1 MRIRFWGAAGEVTG
15 SCYEVECGERRF
27 LVDCGVHQGANED
40 ERNREP
46 FPFPVEGLDAVFLTH
61 AHMDHSGRIPYLVR
75 KGFAGPVWTTPATAR
90 LVEILWNDS
99 VRLMKEEAEWR
110 TRKAVRRGLPP
121 VVPLY
126 DEKDVDKALKLLR
139 PTDWDTE
146 TAAADGV
153 SFSLHDAGHI
163 LGSSSIA
170 FKLSE
175 GDRATRLVFS
185 GDLGQ
190 QFPAVDRAPSAI
202 READYVLIESTYGDR
217 LHKDDAATREEFRSV
232 ILTAL
237 KDRGKVLIPSFV
249 VDRAQRLLFE
259 LSLMQ
264 IEGLLPEIPIF
275 FDSPMG
281 VRATE
286 LYRMY
291 GDTLSGEVRRHAAA
305 GVDLFSPR
313 GFKNV
318 STPEESQKINDVPF
332 GIVIAGS
339 GMCTGGRIVHH
350 LKHGAWNPRNHI
362 VFVGYQAYG
371 TLGRR
376 IVDGETELRIAGED
390 VIVKA
395 QVHTIGGFSAHGDR
409 DDLLAW
415 AGHYTTNPLFFVT
428 HGEPKA
434 SQAFSAALRE
444 RGMRGIVPALGQEF
458 SIEPGASAATM
469 EAEAKPA
476 AAARTPQAEIPGVL
490 DDIERLLERLRRDEG
505 ALADTEESKRLLL
518 SARTSLESALRGKT
532 AP

>member
-1 MRIRFWGAAGEVTG
+1 MKIRFLGAAGEVTG
-15 SCYEVECGERRF
+15 SCYCVECGGHRF
-27 LVDCGVHQGANED
+27 LVDCGIHQGSNED
-40 ERNREP
+40 VRNREP
-46 FPFPVEGLDAVFLTH
+46 FPFDLGELDAVFLTH

-75 KGFAGPVWTTPATAR
+75 QGFEGPVWASPATAR
-90 LVEILWNDS
+90 LVEILWHDS
-99 VRLMKEEAEWR
+99 ARLMKEEAEWR
-110 TRKAVRRGLPP
+110 TRKAARKGLPP

-126 DEKDVDKALKLLR
+126 GEEDVEKALKHLS
-139 PTDWDTE
+139 PVDWETE
-146 TAAADGV
+146 TAAMEGV
-153 SFSLHDAGHI
+153 AFSLHDAGHI

-170 FKLSE
+170 FRLREE
-175 GDRATRLVFS
+175 GKETRIVFS

-190 QFPAVDRAPSAI
+190 QFPAVDRAPSVV

-217 LHKDDAATREEFRSV
+217 LHKDDQATRSEFREV

-237 KDRGKVLIPSFV
+237 KDQGKVLIPSFV
-249 VDRAQRLLFE
+249 VDRAQRILFE

-264 IEGLLPEIPIF
+264 LEGILPEVPIF

-286 LYRMY
+286 LYRAY
-291 GDTLSGEVRRHAAA
+291 SDTLSGEVRRHAAS
-305 GVDLFSPR
+305 GVDLFSPK
-313 GFKNV
+313 GFRSV
-318 STPEESQKINDVPF
+318 STPEESQRINDVPF

-350 LKHGAWNPRNHI
+350 LKHGAWNPKNHI

-390 VIVKA
+390 VALKA

-415 AGHYTTNPLFFVT
+415 AGNFETNPLFFVT

-434 SQAFSAALRE
+434 SQALSVSLQE
-444 RGMRGIVPALGQEF
+444 RGMRSIVPGVGQEF
-458 SIEPGASAATM
+458 LVEPDVPVRRVSAAASPSRM
-469 EAEAKPA
+469 PS
-476 AAARTPQAEIPGVL
+476 VL
-490 DDIERLLERLRRDEG
+490 DDIELLLRRLRQDKG
-505 ALADTEESKRLLL
+505 TLEESEETRHLLL
-518 SARTSLESALRGKT
+518 SARTLLEAAERGGSGL
-532 AP
+532 

>member
-1 MRIRFWGAAGEVTG
+1 
-15 SCYEVECGERRF
+15 
-27 LVDCGVHQGANED
+27 
-40 ERNREP
+40 
-46 FPFPVEGLDAVFLTH
+46 
-61 AHMDHSGRIPYLVR
+61 
-75 KGFAGPVWTTPATAR
+75 
-90 LVEILWNDS
+90 
-99 VRLMKEEAEWR
+99 
-110 TRKAVRRGLPP
+110 
-121 VVPLY
+121 
-126 DEKDVDKALKLLR
+126 
-139 PTDWDTE
+139 
-146 TAAADGV
+146 
-153 SFSLHDAGHI
+153 
-163 LGSSSIA
+163 
-170 FKLSE
+170 
-175 GDRATRLVFS
+175 
-185 GDLGQ
+185 
-190 QFPAVDRAPSAI
+190 
-202 READYVLIESTYGDR
+202 
-217 LHKDDAATREEFRSV
+217 
-232 ILTAL
+232 
-237 KDRGKVLIPSFV
+237 
-249 VDRAQRLLFE
+249 
-259 LSLMQ
+259 
-264 IEGLLPEIPIF
+264 
-275 FDSPMG
+275 MG

-291 GDTLSGEVRRHAAA
+291 GDTLSGEVRRHAEA

-395 QVHTIGGFSAHGDR
+395 RVHTIGGFSAHGDR

-434 SQAFSAALRE
+434 SQALSAALRE

-458 SIEPGASAATM
+458 SIEPGASVATM

-505 ALADTEESKRLLL
+505 ALADSEEARRLLL
-518 SARTSLESALRGKT
+518 SARTSLESALRGKI
-532 AP
+532 AL

>member
-1 MRIRFWGAAGEVTG
+1 M
-15 SCYEVECGERRF
+15 
-27 LVDCGVHQGANED
+27 
-40 ERNREP
+40 
-46 FPFPVEGLDAVFLTH
+46 
-61 AHMDHSGRIPYLVR
+61 
-75 KGFAGPVWTTPATAR
+75 
-90 LVEILWNDS
+90 
-99 VRLMKEEAEWR
+99 
-110 TRKAVRRGLPP
+110 
-121 VVPLY
+121 
-126 DEKDVDKALKLLR
+126 ALKLLR

-153 SFSLHDAGHI
+153 TFSLHDAGHI

-170 FKLSE
+170 FNLYE
-175 GDRATRLVFS
+175 GGRATRLVFS

-390 VIVKA
+390 VVVKA
-395 QVHTIGGFSAHGDR
+395 RVHTIGGFSAHGDR

-415 AGHYTTNPLFFVT
+415 AGH
-428 HGEPKA
+428 
-434 SQAFSAALRE
+434 
-444 RGMRGIVPALGQEF
+444 
-458 SIEPGASAATM
+458 
-469 EAEAKPA
+469 
-476 AAARTPQAEIPGVL
+476 
-490 DDIERLLERLRRDEG
+490 
-505 ALADTEESKRLLL
+505 
-518 SARTSLESALRGKT
+518 
-532 AP
+532 

>member
-1 MRIRFWGAAGEVTG
+1 MKIRFLGAAGEVTG
-15 SCYEVECGERRF
+15 SCYGVECGGYRF
-27 LVDCGVHQGANED
+27 LVDCGIHQGTNED

-46 FPFPVEGLDAVFLTH
+46 FPFGLEGLDAVFLTH

-75 KGFAGPVWTTPATAR
+75 QGFKGSVWTTPATAR
-90 LVEILWNDS
+90 LVEILWRDS
-99 VRLMKEEAEWR
+99 ARLMKEEAEWR
-110 TRKAVRRGLPP
+110 TRKAARRGLPP
-121 VVPLY
+121 VAPLY
-126 DEKDVDKALKLLR
+126 DEDDVEKALKHLV
-139 PTDWDTE
+139 PVEWETE
-146 TAAADGV
+146 TSASPGV
-153 SFSLHDAGHI
+153 TFSLHDAGHI

-170 FKLSE
+170 FDLKE
-175 GDRATRLVFS
+175 GGKSTRIVFG

-190 QFPAVDRAPSAI
+190 QFPAVDRAPSVI

-217 LHKDDAATREEFRSV
+217 LHKDDRATREEFREV

-249 VDRAQRLLFE
+249 VDRAQRILFE

-264 IEGLLPEIPIF
+264 VEGLLPELPIF

-286 LYRMY
+286 LYRAY
-291 GDTLSGEVRRHAAA
+291 GGTLSGEVQRHAAS
-305 GVDLFSPR
+305 GVDLFSPK
-313 GFKNV
+313 GFTSV
-318 STPEESQKINDVPF
+318 STPEDSQRINDVPF

-390 VIVKA
+390 VVLKA

-415 AGHYTTNPLFFVT
+415 AGNYTTNPLFFVT

-434 SQAFSAALRE
+434 SQALSVSLQE
-444 RGMRGIVPALGQEF
+444 RGMRAIVPSAGQEF
-458 SIEPGASAATM
+458 QIEPETPVRRVI
-469 EAEAKPA
+469 AEAAVPA
-476 AAARTPQAEIPGVL
+476 SRALGTL
-490 DDIERLLERLRRDEG
+490 DDIELLLRRLRRDEG
-505 ALADTEESKRLLL
+505 VLAGSEEAAHLLF
-518 SARTSLESALRGKT
+518 SVRTLLETALRGK
-532 AP
+532 AAS

>member
-1 MRIRFWGAAGEVTG
+1 MKIRFVGAAGEVTG
-15 SCYEVECGERRF
+15 SCYCVDCDGYRF
-27 LVDCGVHQGANED
+27 LVDCGIHQGANED

-46 FPFPVEGLDAVFLTH
+46 LPFGPGELDAVFLTH

-75 KGFAGPVWTTPATAR
+75 QGFEGPIWTTPATAR
-90 LVEILWNDS
+90 LVEILWHDS
-99 VRLMKEEAEWR
+99 VHLMKEEAEWR
-110 TRKAVRRGLPP
+110 SRKALRKGLPP
-121 VVPLY
+121 IEPLY
-126 DEKDVDKALKLLR
+126 DESDVDRALKLLR
-139 PTDWDTE
+139 PVEWEARTS
-146 TAAADGV
+146 ASDGV
-153 SFSLHDAGHI
+153 VFSLHDAGHI
-163 LGSSSIA
+163 LGSSSVA
-170 FKLSE
+170 FELRE
-175 GDRATRLVFS
+175 GGGTTRIVFS

-190 QFPAVDRAPSAI
+190 QFPAVDRAPSVI

-217 LHKDDAATREEFRSV
+217 LHKDDQATREEFRAV

-264 IEGLLPEIPIF
+264 IEGILPEVPIF

-286 LYRMY
+286 LYRAY
-291 GDTLSGEVRRHAAA
+291 GDTLSEEVRRHAAS

-313 GFKNV
+313 GFRNV
-318 STPEESQKINDVPF
+318 LTSEDSQQLNDVPF

-350 LKHGAWNPRNHI
+350 LKHGAWNPKNHI

-390 VIVKA
+390 VVLKA

-415 AGHYTTNPLFFVT
+415 AGNFTTNPLFFVT
-428 HGEPKA
+428 HGEPEA
-434 SQAFSAALRE
+434 SQALSVSLQE
-444 RGMRGIVPALGQEF
+444 NGMRGIVPSAGQEF
-458 SIEPGASAATM
+458 LIDPDVPVKRVS
-469 EAEAKPA
+469 AEAAAPRSRARAALKDIELLLKRLRGDEKVLSDA
-476 AAARTPQAEIPGVL
+476 EEVMHLLFSARTLLEAAARKKPGL
-490 DDIERLLERLRRDEG
+490 
-505 ALADTEESKRLLL
+505 
-518 SARTSLESALRGKT
+518 
-532 AP
+532 